1 MCGSAARCGPR
12 RSAAS
17 QARTARSW
25 PPTWHRFIGAA
36 LLWYFTVGSVRG
48 FAFFL
53 GLSTIL
59 DMIVSFFFTRPA
71 VILMS
76 RSKAF
81 AGADVL
87 GVHRGE
93 AMTSEDQSLVGASR

>member
-1 MCGSAARCGPR
+1 VRLAPPLRASAE
-12 RSAAS
+12 RSFSGAYRTILAAD
-17 QARTARSW
+17 
-25 PPTWHRFIGAA
+25 GASLLGA
-36 LLWYFTVGSVRG
+36 VILWYFTVGSVRG

-93 AMTSEDQSLVGASR
+93 AMTPEDQSLVGASR